1 MNLHLTRKLITGCA
15 NEDVAKDL
23 DKGVRLG
30 NTFYPDEVEDATGLI
45 LQYEKEKQRE
55 QRSNRY
61 NNRNYNNNNNNN
73 SNNDDDK
80 KNDDDTKNTDNGIE
94 SEETVGVV
102 IGEGPRNERMQ
113 HVLALIEGD
122 GSPFD
127 PDITEEEWYDDGEIV
142 GALTDHDIRKEI
154 NNELTIADIQNGI
167 EKRKQRSRDAERLKK
182 QQENKSAEATGN

>member
-1 MNLHLTRKLITGCA
+1 MIG
-15 NEDVAKDL
+15 
-23 DKGVRLG
+23 
-30 NTFYPDEVEDATGLI
+30 
-45 LQYEKEKQRE
+45 LQYGKEKQQE
-55 QRSNRY
+55 QRLKRY

-73 SNNDDDK
+73 DDDK
-80 KNDDDTKNTDNGIE
+80 KNDDDIKKNDDDIVPG
-94 SEETVGVV
+94 ETIGVV
-102 IGEGPRNERMQ
+102 IGEEPRNERMQ

-167 EKRKQRSRDAERLKK
+167 EKRKQHSRDAELKK